1 MTLCKYKKHNNCP
14 NILYFFYSDHIGS
27 STYLTDEA
35 GNPYQFILHLPFGD
49 DRLVAL
55 LRQSSDKDHSIRREP
70 IAPAIGLK
78 KTRFEK

>member
-1 MTLCKYKKHNNCP
+1 LSVSNGFLLNN
-14 NILYFFYSDHIGS
+14 L
-27 STYLTDEA
+27 LKDEA
-35 GNPYQFILHLPFGD
+35 GNPYQFILYLPFGD

-78 KTRFEK
+78 KTKFER